1 MFLLFQPPPKESE
14 PSTHSEMEVTLE
26 HSWGYLKAPG
36 GRKEMGEECY
46 VTLSI
51 YCSLQTD
58 LEVLL
63 KPRGGL
69 VSVQVARI
77 LGQKATEI
85 TLHEKKKN
93 Q

>member
-1 MFLLFQPPPKESE
+1 MSLN
-14 PSTHSEMEVTLE
+14 
-26 HSWGYLKAPG
+26 
-36 GRKEMGEECY
+36 
-46 VTLSI
+46 I

-63 KPRGGL
+63 KPGEGL

-85 TLHEKKKN
+85 TLHEKKKSMTWSH
-93 Q
+93 QFQEVRLHTSGHGDRS

>member
-1 MFLLFQPPPKESE
+1 
-14 PSTHSEMEVTLE
+14 
-26 HSWGYLKAPG
+26 
-36 GRKEMGEECY
+36 MGEGCY
-46 VTLSI
+46 VILNI

-63 KPRGGL
+63 KPGGGL

-85 TLHEKKKN
+85 TLHGEKTH
-93 Q
+93 

>member
-1 MFLLFQPPPKESE
+1 
-14 PSTHSEMEVTLE
+14 MEVTLE
-26 HSWGYLKAPG
+26 HRWGYLKAPG

-46 VTLSI
+46 VILNI

-63 KPRGGL
+63 KPGGGL

-85 TLHEKKKN
+85 TLHEKKKSMT
-93 Q
+93 